1 MPTRRVVLT
10 TAGLAALAIPLV
22 SCASA
27 EPEELH
33 GTQPPE
39 EFPLDTAG
47 TADVA
52 ALTQSLAWTLL
63 GGQDGNRVLG
73 PSSLASAIAMLG
85 EGAAGA
91 SEASLAAATG
101 LEGDARSAAVAALRQ
116 ALSPYESLPTSIDKS
131 DPPEEIVVHQASQ
144 VVILDDAPVKQ
155 DYLDRL
161 ARFYDSGVERV
172 DRGDAKAVL
181 DQWATTN
188 TAGLIEKSAIEV
200 TPDLRLVLQDAV
212 LFAARWYTPFGAEFP
227 VPFTPTGGA
236 PVEVAGMSEVV
247 PAAYAE
253 STRWAAV
260 RLRYDDVL
268 AMDVV
273 LPAAGIAPAD
283 LTADDLTAV
292 ADGLDA
298 SADLRVSVVMPQSDQ
313 KQTWDLLGPV
323 REAGIDLTDL
333 SGIID
338 GGTLDQLMQQVTLTV
353 SPKGTVGAVLT
364 EGAVG
369 TSAPEIDAEFHVDR
383 PYIMRVLDTRT
394 RWPIF
399 LAVIEDPST
408 PESDGA

>member
-1 MPTRRVVLT
+1 MPTRRLVLT
-10 TAGLAALAIPLV
+10 AAGLAVLGAPLA

-27 EPEELH
+27 EPEELR

-39 EFPLDTAG
+39 DFPLDTAG
-47 TADVA
+47 AADVA
-52 ALTQSLAWTLL
+52 FLTEGLAWTLL
-63 GGQDGNRVLG
+63 GGRTGNRVLG
-73 PSSLASAIAMLG
+73 PSSLASAILMLG
-85 EGAAGA
+85 EGARGA
-91 SEASLAAATG
+91 SEASLTAATG

-116 ALSPYESLPTSIDKS
+116 ALSPYESLPASIDKQ

-144 VVILDDAPVKQ
+144 VVVIDDAPVQ
-155 DYLDRL
+155 QGYLDRL

-181 DQWATTN
+181 DEWARTN

-200 TPDLRLVLQDAV
+200 TENLKLVLQDAV
-212 LFAARWYTPFGAEFP
+212 LFAARWFTPFGTELP

-236 PVEVAGMSEVV
+236 TLEVPGMSEIV

-253 STRWAAV
+253 TTRWSAV
-260 RLRYDDVL
+260 RLRYDEVL
-268 AMDVV
+268 AMDVI
-273 LPAAGIAPAD
+273 LPAAGAAPAD

-292 ADGLDA
+292 ADRLDA
-298 SADLRVSVVMPQSDQ
+298 STELRVSVVMPQSDQ
-313 KQTWDLLGPV
+313 QQVWDLLGPV

-333 SGIID
+333 GGIID
-338 GGTLDQLMQQVTLTV
+338 GGTLDQLAQQVTLTV

-369 TSAPEIDAEFHVDR
+369 TSAPLSDAELRVDR

-399 LAVIEDPST
+399 LAVVEDPAT
-408 PESDGA
+408 APDA